1 MSWRSSSQDGEEE
14 ILADEKNVDR
24 ERESARPKGRYEDR
38 DQVTEE
44 PIDQEA
50 QHAPP
55 LPHSRKAR
63 VYLCGLHGVSL
74 SEGKFFGRVS

>member
-1 MSWRSSSQDGEEE
+1 MSWRGPTEDGEEE

-44 PIDQEA
+44 PINQEA
-50 QHAPP
+50 
-55 LPHSRKAR
+55 
-63 VYLCGLHGVSL
+63 
-74 SEGKFFGRVS
+74 